1 MVAAIPAALSALGVS
16 ATAATTASAV
26 VGGIAAISA
35 ASYKAKVAQNNATI
49 ATQNAER
56 TRFET
61 QVANQEQDQ
70 AAKAD
75 IGQLLASGGAS
86 GLALG
91 VGSMGLRRKSAEEL
105 SARDRAYT
113 TYAGETRAAGFQQQA
128 NDFTSSASAARSE
141 GVFGALGAG
150 LDIGGSLVSGASTVN
165 PATASRITGSTRPRA
180 RPY

>member
-86 GLALG
+86 GG

>member
-1 MVAAIPAALSALGVS
+1 MQAIPLALASMSA
-16 ATAATTASAV
+16 ATAVTTASAV
-26 VGGIAAISA
+26 VGGIAAISSA
-35 ASYKAKVAQNNATI
+35 RYQSQVAQNNATI

-91 VGSMGLRRKSAEEL
+91 VGSMGLRRKSAEQL
-105 SARDRAYT
+105 AARDRAYT
-113 TYAGETRAAGFQQQA
+113 DYAGATRAAGFEQQA
-128 NDFTSSASAARSE
+128 NDFTASASAARSE

-150 LDIGGSLVSGASTVN
+150 LDIGGSLISGASTVN

>member
-1 MVAAIPAALSALGVS
+1 MQAIPLALASMSA
-16 ATAATTASAV
+16 ATAVTTASAV
-26 VGGIAAISA
+26 VGGIAAISSA
-35 ASYKAKVAQNNATI
+35 RYQSQVAQNNATI

-91 VGSMGLRRKSAEEL
+91 VGSMGLRRKSAEQL
-105 SARDRAYT
+105 AARDRAYT
-113 TYAGETRAAGFQQQA
+113 DYAGATRAAGFEQQS
-128 NDFTSSASAARSE
+128 NDFTASASAARSE
-141 GVFGALGAG
+141 GIFGALGAG
-150 LDIGGSLVSGASTVN
+150 LDIGGSLISGASTVN